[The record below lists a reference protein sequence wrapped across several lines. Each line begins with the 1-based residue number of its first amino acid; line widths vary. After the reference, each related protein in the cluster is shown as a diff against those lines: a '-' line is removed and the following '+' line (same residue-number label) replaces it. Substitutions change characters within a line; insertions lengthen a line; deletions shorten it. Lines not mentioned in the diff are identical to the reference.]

1 MISARTRI
9 CGSRQLAAAIL
20 FFSFAAASSLHAQVT
35 NASLSGTYTYQ
46 IGGPA
51 GYTVQYNMFNQ
62 QVGFCPST
70 SYKLPFGYYCYF
82 VPTATDMTTGTV
94 VADGNG
100 NIITGSSFTTTHDP
114 QEYQCAKNAKPV
126 GVCPYKV
133 PSGKVWNGTTAYV
146 VGALV
151 DYAVNSTVLT
161 FQAVKT
167 NTNVAPSSSTC
178 SATVKPPNC
187 DWDQVYQSAGSGVS
201 ASKTGTMTGT
211 YTTQSN
217 GSGVMQLSTGASFS
231 LVVQPAPLAVGQV
244 VALQGI
250 SAINNENSSAGIA
263 VRVK

>member
-1 MISARTRI
+1 MTPTRTRI

-20 FFSFAAASSLHAQVT
+20 LFSVAAATSLNAQVT
-35 NASLSGTYTYQ
+35 NASVSGTYTFQ

-62 QVGFCPST
+62 QVGFCPTT

-82 VPTATDMTTGTV
+82 NPTATDMTTGTL

-100 NIITGSSFTTTHDP
+100 NITTGSSFTTTHDP
-114 QEYQCAKNAKPV
+114 QEYQCAKIAKPV

-133 PSGKVWNGTTAYV
+133 PSGKLWSSTAAYV

-151 DYAVNSTVLT
+151 DYTVSGNLLT
-161 FQAVKT
+161 FQAVKN
-167 NTNVAPSSSTC
+167 NTNIAPSSSTC
-178 SATVKPPNC
+178 TATVKPPNC
-187 DWDQVYQSAGSGVS
+187 NWDQVYQSAGSGVS
-201 ASKTGTMTGT
+201 ATKAGTVTGT

-217 GSGVMQLSTGASFS
+217 GSGVMQLSSGASFS

-250 SAINNENSSAGIA
+250 SAINNENSSAGMA